1 MAFADGNIIIGT
13 SVDVGGLNTGLKKIE
28 KSFGKIGRLASLV
41 LGVGA
46 FVKLGKAA
54 LNAASDLQEVQNVVD
69 VAFGKGTT
77 HDMTGKIERFAE
89 TCVQDFGMSRFA
101 AKQTAGSFMAMGKS
115 MGLTMEEASDMS
127 VALTGLT
134 GDMASFLNISQ
145 DYARVA
151 LSAVYTGETETLKR
165 YGIVLTEANLQQYAL
180 SKGIDQNVKKMD
192 ARNKAILRYQYIM
205 EKTQYMVGDF
215 QATQNS
221 WANSTRVLSELW
233 KEFLIVLGS
242 GLVSV
247 LSPLVQVLGKI
258 VAKLTQFMTTLW
270 QILSN
275 IFGFKLQ
282 DLTDQSR
289 EIADNIGTGADAMDD
304 FGDAV
309 DKAGKKA
316 HRQLA
321 TFDELNNLT
330 TATAS
335 GASGSGG
342 GGLGDIGFGDSSL
355 WDPSN
360 KNAPW
365 ADIDNLRDLGK
376 WIGDKICKMLES
388 IDWDKV
394 YQGAKNFGKGLADFL
409 NGLFV
414 DTDLFKDVG
423 HTIAGA
429 LNTAIYAALAF
440 GQTLEWGNLGKKLAE
455 GINEFFYTFDF
466 ASFAEA
472 INVWV
477 QGLWEFIKETLT
489 NIDWKAVFKGVKD
502 FFSNLDPETVALIMG
517 FLILKKLIS
526 LALGKALISGI
537 LEGMGLSGGLS
548 GLVSGLGKK
557 IGAALISKSFWLA
570 IGRGLKSAFV
580 AAFKWVTTS
589 LPTLISDFVADLS
602 AGISTFLYNMSL
614 GNSLNASLTYAFG
627 SVATTIMGILSILGG
642 LILAVKEFVD
652 MWKKGWSVIKT
663 ILEAI
668 GLALAAVGAVILGV
682 SAWWAALIAA
692 IIFVITQL
700 VIVIHDNW
708 DAIKAW
714 FISVGEWF
722 KENVIDPIVSFVKE
736 AWSVIKAIVTPIIN
750 FFKGL
755 FLRIGQFAEGCWIII
770 KAIWIVASEWF
781 KDNVIDPICD
791 FFKAVW
797 ATVSGFFKKL
807 WQDIKTVWNAVASW
821 FNSNVIQPIVN
832 FFAPIVAKIAGYF
845 TQVWNTIKS
854 VWSTVANWF
863 KTTVINPIVNAW
875 NIAINAIK
883 GFFTS
888 LWNSII
894 SGVKAAINS
903 FIGAVQNGI
912 NGIINKINSVIQ
924 GFNKV
929 VGWAANVTGDN
940 WGGVSLIPN
949 ISIPRL
955 ARGGVIPPNNEFMAI
970 LGDQKSGTNVEAPL
984 DTIKQ
989 ALAETLAELGGASG
1003 NEDIVI
1009 NIDGTEIFRVVRKQ
1023 ATIYNKSTGLPAF

>member
-54 LNAASDLQEVQNVVD
+54 LDAASDLQEVQNVVD

-89 TCVQDFGMSRFA
+89 TCIEDFGMSRFA

-165 YGIVLTEANLQQYAL
+165 YGIILTEANLQQYAN
-180 SKGIDQNVKKMD
+180 SKGIEQNVKKMD

-205 EKTQYMVGDF
+205 EKTNYMVGDF

-221 WANSTRVLSELW
+221 WANSTRVLSEMW

-258 VAKLTQFMTTLW
+258 VARLTQFMKTLW

-275 IFGFKLQ
+275 IFGFQLQ
-282 DLTDQSR
+282 DLTSQSR
-289 EIADNIGTGADAMDD
+289 EIADNIEDGAGAMDD
-304 FGDAV
+304 FGKATE
-309 DKAGKKA
+309 KAGKKA
-316 HRQLA
+316 HKQLA

-330 TATAS
+330 TTT
-335 GASGSGG
+335 ASGSGSG
-342 GGLGDIGFGDSSL
+342 GVGGAGGLGLGDASP

-360 KNAPW
+360 PDNPW

-376 WIGDKICKMLES
+376 WIGDKLCKMMED
-388 IDWDKV
+388 IDWEKV

-440 GQTLEWGNLGKKLAE
+440 GQTFEWGNVGKKLAE

-466 ASFAEA
+466 KSFAEA

-477 QGLWEFIKETLT
+477 QGLWELIKETLT
-489 NIDWKAVFKGVKD
+489 NIDWKAVFQGVKD
-502 FFSNLDPETVALIMG
+502 FFSSLDPETVAIIMG
-517 FLILKKLIS
+517 FIILKKLIAA
-526 LALGKALISGI
+526 ALGKALIDGI
-537 LEGMGLSGGLS
+537 IEGMGLKGGL
-548 GLVSGLGKK
+548 GAIFGNLGKK
-557 IGAALISKSFWLA
+557 IGAALISKSFWMGIA
-570 IGRGLKSAFV
+570 GGIKGAFV
-580 AAFKWVTTS
+580 KAFAWCTTTLPAA
-589 LPTLISDFVADLS
+589 ISQFISGLS
-602 AGISTFLYNMSL
+602 GGFSTFLANMQL

-627 SVATTIMGILSILGG
+627 GVATTIAGIVTAVGG
-642 LILAVKEFVD
+642 AVLAVKEFFD
-652 MWKKGWSVIKT
+652 MWSEGWSVLKT
-663 ILEAI
+663 ILEALGI
-668 GLALAAVGAVILGV
+668 ALAAVGAVILG
-682 SAWWAALIAA
+682 APAAIAA
-692 IIFVITQL
+692 AVAGIIFAISQL
-700 VIVIHDNW
+700 VIIIHDNW

-714 FISVGEWF
+714 FVGVGQWCMD
-722 KENVIDPIVSFVKE
+722 NIITPVVDAVK
-736 AWSVIKAIVTPIIN
+736 AGWAKVKAIVTPIID

-755 FLRIGQFAEGCWIII
+755 FERIGQFAEGCWIII
-770 KAIWIVASEWF
+770 KAVWMIVSDWF
-781 KDNVIDPICD
+781 KTNVIDPICN

-797 ATVSGFFKKL
+797 SAVSGFFKQL
-807 WQDIKTVWNAVASW
+807 WADIKSIWNAVANW

-845 TQVWNTIKS
+845 NQVWNSIKS

-863 KTTVINPIVNAW
+863 RTTVINPIVNAW
-875 NIAINAIK
+875 NTAINAIK
-883 GFFTS
+883 GFFS
-888 LWNSII
+888 GLWNSIV
-894 SGVKAAINS
+894 SGVKGAINS
-903 FIGAVQNGI
+903 FIGAIQNGI

-929 VGWAANVTGDN
+929 VGWASRVTGDS

-955 ARGGVIPPNNEFMAI
+955 AQGAVIPPNSEFMAI
-970 LGDQKSGTNVEAPL
+970 LGDQKKGTNIEAPL

-989 ALAETLAELGGASG
+989 ALAETLSQFGGG
-1003 NEDIVI
+1003 DNGDIVI

-1023 ATIYNKSTGLPAF
+1023 SRIYENSTGLKAF